1 MLKTLLGREK
11 FYCPFEG
18 FFEEYWREVADLCLE
33 AMRGSESA
41 DTLRLAVEA
50 LMLMTEMRKEEL
62 VYINY
67 LRNQGAQYLI
77 EHIMVVIDGEKGRGD
92 EE

>member
-1 MLKTLLGREK
+1 
-11 FYCPFEG
+11 
-18 FFEEYWREVADLCLE
+18 VADLCLE
-33 AMRGSESA
+33 AMRNSESA